1 MGILN
6 LYTLERD
13 DTMARLTCKVSEV
26 FTSIQGEGPLLGT
39 PAIFVRLAT
48 CNLRCPWCDTRYAW
62 QQGRIE
68 PIETLLARVDSMLS
82 SASAWLVVVTG
93 GEPLLQQDCVIN
105 VCGFAQRRGALCAIE
120 TNGVIGPS
128 PRLLTV
134 VDHVVVSPKLSNS
147 FWGGTGSPE
156 KAAVNCEWFRVYH
169 STAMGVKIYWKF
181 VVGSPRDLREVDD
194 FVASHHLQP
203 KDVFLMPLSTTVEE
217 QLKLLPLLVGHALRR
232 GYRVTPRLHMLA
244 SVR

>member
-1 MGILN
+1 
-6 LYTLERD
+6 
-13 DTMARLTCKVSEV
+13 MARLTCKVSEV
-26 FTSIQGEGPLLGT
+26 FVSIQGEGPLLGT